1 MLKDITLGQYFPGN
15 SVIHRLDP
23 RIKLILT
30 VLFIVL
36 IFTSKNIYSFML
48 IIAAVVC
55 LVLMSGI
62 SLKIVFKSIKP
73 ILILMLFTAIINLLW
88 TKGEGDPL
96 VSWWIIKIW
105 KQGIIN
111 AFFMIFRIVSLVTGT
126 SILLTYTTSPIALT
140 DALERLMKPLKTIR
154 VPVHEFAMMMTI
166 ALRFIPTLLEE
177 TDKIINAQKA
187 RGAALDRG
195 NLIEKVK
202 AFVPILIPLFIS
214 AFRRA
219 DDLACAME
227 CRCYRGDEGRTRMKI
242 LKMTSV
248 DFVALLVF
256 AAFACLIFY
265 LNSLDISIAVR

>member
-1 MLKDITLGQYFPGN
+1 MLKDITLGQYFPGK

-23 RIKLILT
+23 RVKLILT

-36 IFTSKNIYSFML
+36 IFVSKNIYSFGL
-48 IIAAVVC
+48 IIAAVIS

-62 SLKIVFKSIKP
+62 SIKIVLKSIKP
-73 ILILMLFTAIINLLW
+73 ILILMLFTAIINLFW
-88 TKGEGDPL
+88 TKGEGEPL
-96 VSWWIIKIW
+96 VSWWIINIW
-105 KQGIIN
+105 KQGIVN
-111 AFFMIFRIVSLVTGT
+111 AAFMIFRIVSLVTGT
-126 SILLTYTTSPIALT
+126 SILLTYTTSPISLT
-140 DALERLMKPLKTIR
+140 DALERIMKPLKVLHI
-154 VPVHEFAMMMTI
+154 PVHEFAMMMTI

-202 AFVPILIPLFIS
+202 AFIPILIPLFIS

-248 DFVALLVF
+248 DVVALFLFV
-256 AAFACLIFY
+256 AFACVVFY
-265 LNSLDISIAVR
+265 FNSINVSIAVR

>member
-1 MLKDITLGQYFPGN
+1 MLKDITLGQYFPGK
-15 SVIHRLDP
+15 SVIHKLDP

-36 IFTSKNIYSFML
+36 IFTSKNIYSFSLM
-48 IIAAVVC
+48 IVSVVC

-73 ILILMLFTAIINLLW
+73 ILILMLFTAVINLFW
-88 TKGEGDPL
+88 TKGEGEPL
-96 VSWWIIKIW
+96 VSWWIINIW

-111 AFFMIFRIVSLVTGT
+111 ALFMVFRIVSLVTGT

-140 DALERLMKPLKTIR
+140 DALERLMKPLKALR

-187 RGAALDRG
+187 RGAAFDRG

-248 DFVALLVF
+248 DFVAVF
-256 AAFACLIFY
+256 VFIAFACIVFY
-265 LNSLDISIAVR
+265 CNSFDTSFAVR